1 MIKIISDGLVKEYS
15 ESEYDTFGDLW
26 RVIEPKNRV
35 LVELKVNEK
44 EVPINRIEE
53 LFDVKLEGNEVVEIK
68 TKPIYEATIDLIDEA
83 LGYVARIE
91 ERLPE
96 LSNKII
102 IGQIN
107 EAMNDLKHVIDGI
120 VALEDMRK
128 SISQIV
134 DIKVFESESSVDKFK
149 KSLAILNKINESLS
163 EQNFTDL
170 VEDIDTGLPKVFEFY
185 KSFLKEAK
193 MVLINKKG

>member
-68 TKPIYEATIDLIDEA
+68 TKPIYEATMDLIDEA

-134 DIKVFESESSVDKFK
+134 EIKVFESESSVDKFK

>member
-1 MIKIISDGLVKEYS
+1 VIKIISDGLVKEYS

>member
-1 MIKIISDGLVKEYS
+1 VIKIISDGLVKEYS

-68 TKPIYEATIDLIDEA
+68 TKPIYEATMDLIDEA

>member
-68 TKPIYEATIDLIDEA
+68 TKPIYEATMDLIDEA